1 MSKMGIKRY
10 LKWGLPAT
18 STLGMLVLIWLL
30 MDRRELMPPELWLG
44 TSLAVVTFA
53 GGMMLT
59 TFLWATNL
67 SHDEGKAREEEEFR
81 KEVRAFMKMNK
92 NW

>member
-10 LKWGLPAT
+10 LKWGVPAT
-18 STLGMLVLIWLL
+18 STLGMVVLTWLVIDL
-30 MDRRELMPPELWLG
+30 RELMPPELWLG
-44 TSLAVVTFA
+44 TSLTVLTAA
-53 GGMMLT
+53 GGMMIT
-59 TFLWATNL
+59 TGLWATSL
-67 SHDEGKAREEEEFR
+67 DHDEGKAREEEEFR